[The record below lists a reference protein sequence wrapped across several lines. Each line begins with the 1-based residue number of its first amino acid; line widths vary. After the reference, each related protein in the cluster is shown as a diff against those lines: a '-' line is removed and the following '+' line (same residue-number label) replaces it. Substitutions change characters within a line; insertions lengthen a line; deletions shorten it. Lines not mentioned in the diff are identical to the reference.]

1 MPELNEYILQILKAQ
16 QEQQMAFQEHQ
27 QEQLIA
33 QKEHLNA
40 LLDVIEKLASRQLE
54 TNKRVQQ
61 LAEDCQRYVRL
72 KKDSKNIESGVS
84 RTRKVRYNSSALK
97 NKVCKVRLGKEKS
110 L

>member
-72 KKDSKNIESGVS
+72 KKDWQRI
-84 RTRKVRYNSSALK
+84 K
-97 NKVCKVRLGKEKS
+97 NKVCKVRLGKELRTKS
-110 L
+110 VK